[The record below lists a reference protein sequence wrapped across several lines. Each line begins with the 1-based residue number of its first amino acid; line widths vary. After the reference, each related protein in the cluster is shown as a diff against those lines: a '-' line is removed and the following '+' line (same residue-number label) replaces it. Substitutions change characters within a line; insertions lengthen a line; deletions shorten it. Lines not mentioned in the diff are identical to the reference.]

1 MMQRKAATAS
11 DWKTTPMPEVHAEFT
26 FHRRFTQEQMD
37 LLRYGNIPQAMED
50 KWFWYYEDDK
60 LYIHR
65 SWTGFCI
72 FVVSFTP
79 GSDELHALVNRDP
92 EQYRSTDVN
101 QDEYELNRLLTWW
114 TQSDYDPDN
123 QFLADTYRALLPLM
137 QKDQK
142 PTVEE
147 KKQGCLYGGAAGD
160 ALGYAIE
167 FLSLDQIRAK
177 YGPNGIQYYE
187 LKDGTARFS
196 DDTQMLLFTLEGI
209 YLWQDKLRK
218 RHDGAKLKNCL
229 FDAYR
234 DWVYTQENDGL
245 PKERHKP
252 HTQLY
257 LIPSMHRRMGPGFTC
272 MRSLRSKR
280 AGSIENPLNDSKG
293 NGGVMRVAPI
303 GFYFPRNV
311 YSLEEVMQ
319 MGAESAALTYGH
331 PLGYI
336 SAAMMA
342 GLVNECVYGVSETL
356 KDAVMLSLDATM
368 KMFAHI
374 PEVHE
379 LHTLVTAA
387 MELAQDDCDAVA
399 HIAMLGHS
407 ACAESTMA
415 IAIYCAL
422 RYEDSFDQAI
432 RTAVN
437 FNGDSDTIAAVTGN
451 ILGAWKGIKCIDQK
465 WIEPLHLEEYLKV
478 LEFYS

>member
-114 TQSDYDPDN
+114 TQSDYDPYN

-160 ALGYAIE
+160 ALGYAVE

-187 LKDGTARFS
+187 LKDGT
-196 DDTQMLLFTLEGI
+196 
-209 YLWQDKLRK
+209 
-218 RHDGAKLKNCL
+218 GAFRMIRRCCCSRWR
-229 FDAYR
+229 ASTCGR
-234 DWVYTQENDGL
+234 TSS
-245 PKERHKP
+245 ERG
-252 HTQLY
+252 
-257 LIPSMHRRMGPGFTC
+257 M
-272 MRSLRSKR
+272 
-280 AGSIENPLNDSKG
+280 
-293 NGGVMRVAPI
+293 
-303 GFYFPRNV
+303 
-311 YSLEEVMQ
+311 
-319 MGAESAALTYGH
+319 
-331 PLGYI
+331 
-336 SAAMMA
+336 
-342 GLVNECVYGVSETL
+342 
-356 KDAVMLSLDATM
+356 
-368 KMFAHI
+368 
-374 PEVHE
+374 
-379 LHTLVTAA
+379 TA
-387 MELAQDDCDAVA
+387 Q
-399 HIAMLGHS
+399 S
-407 ACAESTMA
+407 
-415 IAIYCAL
+415 
-422 RYEDSFDQAI
+422 
-432 RTAVN
+432 
-437 FNGDSDTIAAVTGN
+437 
-451 ILGAWKGIKCIDQK
+451 
-465 WIEPLHLEEYLKV
+465 
-478 LEFYS
+478 

>member
-1 MMQRKAATAS
+1 
-11 DWKTTPMPEVHAEFT
+11 
-26 FHRRFTQEQMD
+26 
-37 LLRYGNIPQAMED
+37 
-50 KWFWYYEDDK
+50 
-60 LYIHR
+60 
-65 SWTGFCI
+65 
-72 FVVSFTP
+72 
-79 GSDELHALVNRDP
+79 
-92 EQYRSTDVN
+92 
-101 QDEYELNRLLTWW
+101 
-114 TQSDYDPDN
+114 
-123 QFLADTYRALLPLM
+123 
-137 QKDQK
+137 
-142 PTVEE
+142 
-147 KKQGCLYGGAAGD
+147 
-160 ALGYAIE
+160 
-167 FLSLDQIRAK
+167 
-177 YGPNGIQYYE
+177 
-187 LKDGTARFS
+187 
-196 DDTQMLLFTLEGI
+196 
-209 YLWQDKLRK
+209 
-218 RHDGAKLKNCL
+218 
-229 FDAYR
+229 
-234 DWVYTQENDGL
+234 
-245 PKERHKP
+245 
-252 HTQLY
+252 
-257 LIPSMHRRMGPGFTC
+257 MGPGFTC

-387 MELAQDDCDAVA
+387 MELAQDDGDAVA